1 MNPIDKFSNIDTVY
15 LTFDAKEEDILDYV
29 WQLAM
34 LIHPATPKK
43 VKGEILEGSEAMPT
57 FKERYNNRLIK
68 MPLTYEEYKKNKE
81 IQPTLA
87 GLEID
92 SDKFWFLL
100 LFIWDY
106 TQGQCFNAQE
116 LAPSPI
122 GELNSLIK
130 VLSQYKA
137 VGENPLTDQ
146 MQFSEDITLSI
157 QINGKEVQ
165 TIQHPNT
172 ISYLLSL
179 CEKSFQSLCDM
190 ELEDMIAMC
199 EVPLKDTSNTES
211 NNKMPLTYEEYKKN
225 KEIQPTL
232 AGLEIDSDKFW
243 FLLLF
248 IWDYTQGQCFNAQE
262 LAPSPIGELNSLIK
276 VLSQYKAVGENPL
289 TDQMQF
295 SEDITL
301 SIQING
307 KEVQTIQH
315 PNTISYLLSL
325 CEKSFQSLCDME
337 LEDMI
342 AMCEVPLKDTSNT
355 ESNNSQICYFTLLF
369 KSMLQPFPDGI
380 MTKQKR
386 RSRNSKISYNVTFL
400 ISRLI
405 YLTGISKNE
414 EFYVNERTLKGY
426 LSNKSKLT
434 KVRNRIY

>member
-1 MNPIDKFSNIDTVY
+1 MNPIDKFTNIDTVY
-15 LTFDAKEEDILDYV
+15 PTFDAKEEDILDYV

-34 LIHPATPKK
+34 LIHPAIPKK

-100 LFIWDY
+100 LFILDY
-106 TQGQCFNAQE
+106 TQGQCFNAQD

-122 GELNSLIK
+122 GELNSRINL
-130 VLSQYKA
+130 LAQYKA

-172 ISYLLSL
+172 I
-179 CEKSFQSLCDM
+179 
-190 ELEDMIAMC
+190 
-199 EVPLKDTSNTES
+199 
-211 NNKMPLTYEEYKKN
+211 
-225 KEIQPTL
+225 
-232 AGLEIDSDKFW
+232 G
-243 FLLLF
+243 
-248 IWDYTQGQCFNAQE
+248 
-262 LAPSPIGELNSLIK
+262 
-276 VLSQYKAVGENPL
+276 
-289 TDQMQF
+289 
-295 SEDITL
+295 
-301 SIQING
+301 
-307 KEVQTIQH
+307 
-315 PNTISYLLSL
+315 YLLSL

-434 KVRNRIY
+434 NVRNRIY